1 MRDKVTVIIPA
12 YNRSEYLL
20 EAIQS
25 VIAQGYEFK
34 EIIVVDDGSTDDTKE
49 KLELLIA
56 SGKIRY
62 HHQENSGR
70 SAARNKGISLAR
82 GDYIAFLDSDDLLEP
97 GTLERQV
104 GYLMKNP
111 HMGLVHGG
119 YVKFDDRNNNL
130 GYRNPSWFSGWIYPE
145 ILLKWNALLAT
156 PTVMIPRR
164 VLGEVGGF
172 NEDLFIGEDLDLWR
186 RIARRYPFGFV
197 HGSLARIRV
206 HSGNTSANAIDT
218 TREFERYLAKAFAD
232 DPDLSNRFKR
242 RALSRMYGNQAYIM
256 LSSREDDLISA
267 ARTNAKRSIAHD
279 PLNPNGYIA
288 LFSTALGYK
297 TRNIL
302 VQRWRSTRGWLMSR
316 DRDG

>member
-130 GYRNPSWFSGWIYPE
+130 GYRNPSWFSGWIYPD
-145 ILLKWNALLAT
+145 LLLQWFTLMAT
-156 PTVMIPRR
+156 PTVMVPKA
-164 VLGEVGGF
+164 VMEDVGGF
-172 NEDLFIGEDLDLWR
+172 DESLYIGEDLDMWR
-186 RIARRYPFGFV
+186 RIARRYPFGFIKQ
-197 HGSLARIRV
+197 SLARIRV
-206 HSGNTSANAIDT
+206 HEGNTSVDAINAT
-218 TREFERYLAKAFAD
+218 NEFERYLARAFED
-232 DPDLSNRFKR
+232 DNGLSNRFKH
-242 RALSRMYGNQAYIM
+242 RALSRMFSNQAYI
-256 LSSREDDLISA
+256 LLNGKGSDLLQTTRLN
-267 ARTNAKRSIAHD
+267 ARRAIAND
-279 PLNPNGYIA
+279 PLNPHGYMA
-288 LFSTALGYK
+288 LLSTLFGYNLRQ
-297 TRNIL
+297 TLIR
-302 VQRWRSTRGWLMSR
+302 VWRRLRAWLMSR
-316 DRDG
+316 NRLG